1 MNFAK
6 EFASVGLHYNCS
18 TCGFSNCSSRGLPY
32 CCTNYF
38 PENMD
43 EVMDRVA
50 ADLHINTEKSSDKRL
65 KRVSTGDR
73 HKMTCDGDTLDKYYV
88 SMINDTLSEIRKGKV
103 AYLFHL
109 SQVQEIMR
117 FENIDF
123 TYDVVGGNFAV
134 RLNKGDDKSKSL

>member
-6 EFASVGLHYNCS
+6 EFASVGLHYDCS
-18 TCGFSNCSSRGLPY
+18 TCGFRNCSSRGLPY

-38 PENMD
+38 PENMS
-43 EVMDRVA
+43 EVIDRVA
-50 ADLHINTEKSSDKRL
+50 VDLHINTDKSSDKRL

-88 SMINDTLSEIRKGKV
+88 GMINDTLSEIRKGKI

-109 SQVQEIMR
+109 SQIQEVMK

-134 RLNKGDDKSKSL
+134 RLRKEDNK

>member
-88 SMINDTLSEIRKGKV
+88 GMINDTLSEIRKGKV

-117 FENIDF
+117 FENIDS

>member
-6 EFASVGLHYNCS
+6 EFASVGLHYDCS
-18 TCGFSNCSSRGLPY
+18 TCGYSNCNSRGLPY

-134 RLNKGDDKSKSL
+134 RLRKEDDKSKSL

>member
-6 EFASVGLHYNCS
+6 EFASVGLRYDCS
-18 TCGFSNCSSRGLPY
+18 TCGFRNCSNRGLPY

-38 PENMD
+38 PENMS
-43 EVMDRVA
+43 EVIDRVA
-50 ADLHINTEKSSDKRL
+50 VDLHINTDKSSDKRL

-88 SMINDTLSEIRKGKV
+88 GMINDTLSEIRKGKI

-109 SQVQEIMR
+109 SQIQEVMK

-134 RLNKGDDKSKSL
+134 RLRKEDNK

>member
-6 EFASVGLHYNCS
+6 EFASVGLHYDCS

-38 PENMD
+38 PENMS
-43 EVMDRVA
+43 EVMSSISFNLRV
-50 ADLHINTEKSSDKRL
+50 NTGKSHDKRL
-65 KRVSTGDR
+65 IRRLIDDR

-88 SMINDTLSEIRKGKV
+88 NMINDTLSEIRKGKT

-109 SQVQEIMR
+109 SQIQEVMK
-117 FENIDF
+117 FEDIDF
-123 TYDVVGGNFAV
+123 TYNSNDGCFAV
-134 RLNKGDDKSKSL
+134 RLNKGDNKNK

>member
-6 EFASVGLHYNCS
+6 EFASVGLHYDCS

-38 PENMD
+38 PENINK
-43 EVMDRVA
+43 VMNRVA
-50 ADLHINTEKSSDKRL
+50 TDLHINTDKSSDKRL
-65 KRVSTGDR
+65 KRFSIGDR

-88 SMINDTLSEIRKGKV
+88 GMINDTLSEIRKGKT

-109 SQVQEIMR
+109 SQIQEVMK

-134 RLNKGDDKSKSL
+134 RLRKEDV

>member
-6 EFASVGLHYNCS
+6 EFASVGLHYDCS
-18 TCGFSNCSSRGLPY
+18 TCGYSNCSNRGLPY
-32 CCTNYF
+32 CCNNYF
-38 PENMD
+38 PKNMSK
-43 EVMDRVA
+43 VMDRVA
-50 ADLHINTEKSSDKRL
+50 VDLHINTDKSSDKRL

-88 SMINDTLSEIRKGKV
+88 SMINDTLSEIRKGKI

-109 SQVQEIMR
+109 SQIQEVMK

-123 TYDVVGGNFAV
+123 TYDIVGGNFAV
-134 RLNKGDDKSKSL
+134 KLKEGEI

>member
-38 PENMD
+38 SENMD

-88 SMINDTLSEIRKGKV
+88 GMINDTLSEIRKGKV

>member
-1 MNFAK
+1 MNFSR

-65 KRVSTGDR
+65 KRISTGDR

-88 SMINDTLSEIRKGKV
+88 GMINDTLSEIRKGKV

-123 TYDVVGGNFAV
+123 TYDAMGGNFAV
-134 RLNKGDDKSKSL
+134 RLRKEDNK

>member
-38 PENMD
+38 PENMS
-43 EVMDRVA
+43 EIMNRVA
-50 ADLHINTEKSSDKRL
+50 ADLFINTEKSSDKRL
-65 KRVSTGDR
+65 KRISTGDR

-88 SMINDTLSEIRKGKV
+88 GMINDTLSEIRKGKV

-123 TYDVVGGNFAV
+123 TYDIVGGNFAV
-134 RLNKGDDKSKSL
+134 RLRKEDDK